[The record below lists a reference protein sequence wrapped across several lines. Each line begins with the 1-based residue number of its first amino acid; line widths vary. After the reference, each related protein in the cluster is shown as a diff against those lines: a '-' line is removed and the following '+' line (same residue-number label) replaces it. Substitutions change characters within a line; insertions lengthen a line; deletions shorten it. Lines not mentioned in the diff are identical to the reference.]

1 VTAVLLGGL
10 WGGLAAWWAWAR
22 TLPARRPGPGTP
34 CPGIGIGT
42 GTGTGVAAADGWAT
56 GAGTP
61 PPDGPGAEAGAHGL
75 LSWVPMSPAHRRLGA
90 LAVAV
95 AVAAWLHPALVA
107 LPVLVALLLPRLDAR
122 RRLRRRDAAIVDQLP
137 DVVDLLRLTT
147 HAGLPVGSAIAGI
160 GARPG
165 GPLGAALD
173 TAGGLLARGAATG
186 DVLATLLDACG
197 PAVRPLVDA
206 LADHD
211 RYGTPLGPV
220 LDRVAIDSRLRR
232 RRAAEEV
239 ARRLPVTLLFPLVL
253 TTLPAF
259 ALLTI
264 VPLLVGSF
272 SSLSL

>member
-1 VTAVLLGGL
+1 VG
-10 WGGLAAWWAWAR
+10 AA
-22 TLPARRPGPGTP
+22 L
-34 CPGIGIGT
+34 
-42 GTGTGVAAADGWAT
+42 
-56 GAGTP
+56 
-61 PPDGPGAEAGAHGL
+61 
-75 LSWVPMSPAHRRLGA
+75 
-90 LAVAV
+90 
-95 AVAAWLHPALVA
+95 
-107 LPVLVALLLPRLDAR
+107 
-122 RRLRRRDAAIVDQLP
+122 
-137 DVVDLLRLTT
+137 
-147 HAGLPVGSAIAGI
+147 AGI

-165 GPLGAALD
+165 GPVGDALA
-173 TAGGLLARGAATG
+173 TTGGLLSRGAATG
-186 DVLATLLDACG
+186 DVLAALLDACG

-232 RRAAEEV
+232 RRAAEEA

-264 VPLLVGSF
+264 APLLVGSF

>member
-1 VTAVLLGGL
+1 MTALLIGGL
-10 WGGLAAWWAWAR
+10 WGSLAAWWAWAR
-22 TLPARRPGPGTP
+22 TLPVRLPRPSGRHATAARS
-34 CPGIGIGT
+34 
-42 GTGTGVAAADGWAT
+42 VAAATDDGR
-56 GAGTP
+56 P
-61 PPDGPGAEAGAHGL
+61 RGL
-75 LSWVPMSPAHRRLGA
+75 LSPVRRRLAAMAAGVVIA
-90 LAVAV
+90 L
-95 AVAAWLHPALVA
+95 WLHPALVA
-107 LPVLVALLLPRLDAR
+107 IPLVGTLVLPRLDAR
-122 RRLRRRDAAIVDQLP
+122 RRLRQRDGAIVDQLP
-137 DVVDLLRLTT
+137 DVIDLLRLTT
-147 HAGLPVGSAIAGI
+147 HAGLPVSAAVAGI

-165 GPLGAALD
+165 GPMGAALGA
-173 TAGGLLARGAATG
+173 AGGLLSRGATTS
-186 DVLATLLDACG
+186 DVLAALLETCG

-220 LDRVAIDSRLRR
+220 LDRVALDCRLRR
-232 RRAAEEV
+232 RRAAEEA